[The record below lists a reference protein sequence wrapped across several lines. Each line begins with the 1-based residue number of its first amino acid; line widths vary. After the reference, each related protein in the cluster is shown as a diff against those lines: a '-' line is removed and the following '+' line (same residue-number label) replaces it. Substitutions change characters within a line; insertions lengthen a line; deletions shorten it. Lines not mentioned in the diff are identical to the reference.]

1 LEPRDYEEANAKPLL
16 PRVNFN
22 WIQQQQGTTRNNKE
36 QQGTTTTAAATTTTT
51 TTTSHLR
58 TWVVISMARL
68 YKPEVLYCTVPQQ

>member
-36 QQGTTTTAAATTTTT
+36 QQGTTRNNKEQQETTRNNNNNDNESPTHKGR
-51 TTTSHLR
+51 HLNGP
-58 TWVVISMARL
+58 AL
-68 YKPEVLYCTVPQQ
+68 